1 MKSRFSKAKIVLLE
15 NKIAK
20 KVQAGDVFVKQHVS
34 ETQHAPE
41 TRHAPEKQNMSEIQ
55 HAPDKHAASKKYEVG
70 LLGADDSPRLS
81 LVELK
86 MPADAVVAK
95 GAIHAKYHSVLAME
109 AARKMRRSRQKLR
122 TGQQVCHH
130 LRMML
135 ASDPSPSEPAP
146 LKQAAGAEPQFRLG
160 F

>member
-1 MKSRFSKAKIVLLE
+1 LIKEMPMKSRFSKARIVLLE

-41 TRHAPEKQNMSEIQ
+41 KQNMSETQ
-55 HAPDKHAASKKYEVG
+55 HAPEKHAASKKYEVG